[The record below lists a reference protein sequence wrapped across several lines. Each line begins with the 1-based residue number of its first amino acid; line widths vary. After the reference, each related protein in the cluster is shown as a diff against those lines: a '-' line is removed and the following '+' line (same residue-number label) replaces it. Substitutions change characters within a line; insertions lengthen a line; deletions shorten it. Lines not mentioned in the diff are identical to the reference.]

1 MNDYNTVRPPLIL
14 KEYGRNVQKLVA
26 HIKKIEDVEKRT
38 ESAYVLVELM
48 KLINPG
54 IKDAQETNQKLW
66 DDLVIM
72 SEFDIELNGPFPTP
86 DRAILFKKPQRL
98 GYKPSEVRFKHY
110 GRNIELL
117 IKKATSIEDPE
128 EKEAAIIYIGR
139 LMKGFQNAW
148 NRENVDD
155 STIVKDIEILSK
167 NQLTIDL
174 EKVRAQNLFESLVK
188 ERKNKPQQQQQVMN
202 KNRRNNG
209 GGGRRRRN

>member
-1 MNDYNTVRPPLIL
+1 MNDYNTVRPPIIL
-14 KEYGRNVQKLVA
+14 KEYGRNIQKLVA
-26 HIKKIEDVEKRT
+26 HIKTIDDLEKRT
-38 ESAYVLVELM
+38 ESAYILVELM

-66 DDLVIM
+66 DDMVIM
-72 SEFDIELNGPFPTP
+72 SDFDIELNSPFPTP
-86 DRAILFKKPQRL
+86 DRAVLFKKPQRL
-98 GYKPSEVRFKHY
+98 GYKPTEVRFKHY

-117 IKKATSIEDPE
+117 IKKATTIEDPE

-155 STIVKDIEILSK
+155 STIVKDIGILSK
-167 NQLTIDL
+167 NQLAIDL

-188 ERKNKPQQQQQVMN
+188 ERKNKPPQVVN

-209 GGGRRRRN
+209 GGGSRRRRN